1 MSEGNE
7 EEFVGAAPKTDNSQV
22 QDVETIKSLDEM
34 NKPSVTVSKT
44 AAIVLVLALGAH
56 AFFEGIAFGLIT
68 SIEQAG

>member
-7 EEFVGAAPKTDNSQV
+7 EEFVGAPKTNDSQV
-22 QDVETIKSLDEM
+22 QDVETIKSLDDM
-34 NKPSVTVSKT
+34 KKPSVTVSKT

-68 SIEQAG
+68 TIEQAG